1 MRTDGRDAG
10 RERNTSVRRDTSYE
24 KTLSTGAGSSA
35 VAEDNEDRE
44 QTLRALIG
52 AHGLTVRAV
61 LARSEVSRDDVDDL
75 WADVFLLA
83 FRRLD
88 QLSEL
93 SDGQQRGWLIRS
105 ASYLAANNGR
115 RRTSWRTM
123 LDRLAREPL
132 EQQTSPEE
140 AVQEAAQR
148 VEDANTSR
156 AVELTLHRL
165 RAADRQ
171 VLVLDALGRD
181 GPSIGRQLGIS
192 AGAARKRL
200 MVARIAFR
208 QQFDAPGD
216 EPAPAVAPAPERART
231 EP

>member
-1 MRTDGRDAG
+1 MRSDGGDVG
-10 RERNTSVRRDTSYE
+10 RERNTFVRRDTSCE
-24 KTLSTGAGSSA
+24 KTLSTGVGSSA
-35 VAEDNEDRE
+35 VADDEDDRE
-44 QTLRALIG
+44 QTLRALIS
-52 AHGLTVRAV
+52 AHGRTVRSV
-61 LARSEVSRDDVDDL
+61 LARSESSRDDVDEL

-105 ASYLAANNGR
+105 ASYLAANHGR
-115 RRTSWRTM
+115 RRTSWRTT

-132 EQQTSPEE
+132 EEQSSPEE
-140 AVQEAAQR
+140 ALQETEQR

-156 AVELTLHRL
+156 AVSVTLQRL

-171 VLVLDALGRD
+171 VLVLDALGHD

-192 AGAARKRL
+192 SGAARKRL
-200 MVARIAFR
+200 MVARVAFR
-208 QQFDAPGD
+208 QQFG
-216 EPAPAVAPAPERART
+216 APADVSAPERART